1 MSLWRRP
8 RSPSWSMDSHFE
20 EMSRRID
27 RALAECRR
35 DMRRFEESFFPSSRY
50 GEAQRVSDFY
60 LLVPD
65 LSRNGG
71 SFVRKWTLPQSAD
84 IEAIESR
91 LSDSGRL
98 SVEVP
103 KMRTSDGL
111 QRSVEYFQ
119 TSDDDKKFAVTL
131 DVSQFKPEEL
141 KVNLDGRVLVVEG
154 RQQQKDDKS
163 FMSRSFIRSWC
174 LPEEVDLNGLKTE
187 LTNDGKLVIEAPKN
201 PPASGSNR
209 RNIPISHS
217 SGSKQQQ
224 ESSDRQVN
232 RRSRHSDREDP
243 YHSPSDRGSRRR

>member
-1 MSLWRRP
+1 MSFW
-8 RSPSWSMDSHFE
+8 H
-20 EMSRRID
+20 
-27 RALAECRR
+27 
-35 DMRRFEESFFPSSRY
+35 
-50 GEAQRVSDFY
+50 
-60 LLVPD
+60 
-65 LSRNGG
+65 LSRIMDRVMDEYMKELAGQRGNAPYW
-71 SFVRKWTLPQSAD
+71 RDAD
-84 IEAIESR
+84 HSVLHVANEAHQIE
-91 LSDSGRL
+91 
-98 SVEVP
+98 
-103 KMRTSDGL
+103 
-111 QRSVEYFQ
+111 VEYFQ

-217 SGSKQQQ
+217 SGQQ
-224 ESSDRQVN
+224 ESSDRQVD